1 MLAWG
6 YSLSFCSFGHLP
18 IKISHI
24 NKSSLCE
31 TLVRSNYLQ
40 RVLNT
45 THDASS
51 FYVAIMRVRGREL
64 ETQGREGGREGRR
77 VWARYIE
84 RQGEGEGGREGEE
97 REKREF

>member
-1 MLAWG
+1 M
-6 YSLSFCSFGHLP
+6 
-18 IKISHI
+18 
-24 NKSSLCE
+24 
-31 TLVRSNYLQ
+31 RSNYLQ

>member
-1 MLAWG
+1 MSHLGVVSLDYRGEWGALYGG

-18 IKISHI
+18 IKFSRI
-24 NKSSLCE
+24 NESSPCE

-64 ETQGREGGREGRR
+64 ETQRREGGREG
-77 VWARYIE
+77 
-84 RQGEGEGGREGEE
+84 
-97 REKREF
+97 EKKV